1 MSEDQDIVK
10 INDEISIQ
18 KADEKIKTKLG
29 TLAAYF
35 KSRFHRTPAF
45 FVQVPGRVNLI
56 GEHVDYCGYSV
67 CPMAIEQHML
77 VAVCKTDEDVIQLT
91 NVDDK
96 YEDYCHDGFRR
107 IRDSR
112 LDEHSLGPTWYKYF
126 LCGVKGALEVVPEP
140 KAPKGILAAVWGN
153 VPPNAGLSSSSALV
167 SAALLATVHA
177 SQHKMSK
184 EDMATLSAKAERYI
198 GTQGGGMDQAIAF
211 LGKAGSAK
219 HIEFNPLRSH
229 DVMLPKDAVFV
240 IANSL
245 ADHNKASTSDYNQR
259 VLECRLAAKVLAK
272 KRNADWQS
280 VNKLIDVQKLLNKSL
295 KEMADIVMTDLHNEP
310 YSMTEIEQ
318 ILGTESELLIKAS
331 NSAYNYQK
339 LKLKQRALHVFQ
351 EADRVTAF
359 RQTCERTDLEGPE
372 RLVQLGKLMSASHV
386 SLRSLYECSH
396 PRIDALVQDAM
407 SCGALGARLTGA
419 GWGGCIVAITTAD
432 RVEEFLVLLKKKFY
446 ENNEEAKMLDLSTL
460 LFKTEPK
467 QGAVIYYSELPV

>member
-211 LGKAGSAK
+211 LGKA
-219 HIEFNPLRSH
+219 
-229 DVMLPKDAVFV
+229 
-240 IANSL
+240 
-245 ADHNKASTSDYNQR
+245 
-259 VLECRLAAKVLAK
+259 
-272 KRNADWQS
+272 
-280 VNKLIDVQKLLNKSL
+280 
-295 KEMADIVMTDLHNEP
+295 
-310 YSMTEIEQ
+310 
-318 ILGTESELLIKAS
+318 
-331 NSAYNYQK
+331 
-339 LKLKQRALHVFQ
+339 

-359 RQTCERTDLEGPE
+359 RQTCERADLERPE

-419 GWGGCIVAITTAD
+419 GWGGCIVAITTVD
-432 RVEEFLVLLKKKFY
+432 RVEEFLVQLKKKFY
-446 ENNEEAKMLDLSTL
+446 EDNEEAKMLDLSNL